1 MPAPALH
8 GDDDAANRLH
18 QHWSLR
24 LLKRDFQAEVICAKL
39 RDSWTA
45 LGMISAL
52 VASMAYGELAD
63 ALADPSSA
71 DVFLMLAF
79 GLSIFCTINT
89 VVLTAALNA
98 LPEEDL
104 LKEFLIANA
113 AWFRWE
119 TVIPF
124 QAGMLCLIFAVMAKA
139 PSMRAQ
145 NVAFF
150 GSMAVYNFWRFY
162 TLEQQATSLHAK
174 VLGAKHRQQQPAAAA
189 AAAATATATKTASAP
204 PPVANNSVTDGGAS
218 KPLPTAESLPPLPP
232 LPAQPPRQADKANK
246 PSTTPVTAPPTTWT
260 KPREAASTASREGSK
275 RRLKWLF

>member
-1 MPAPALH
+1 MPTAPAVQS
-8 GDDDAANRLH
+8 DDDANRLH
-18 QHWSLR
+18 EHWSLR
-24 LLKRDFQAEVICAKL
+24 LLKRDFQAEVICGKL

-63 ALADPSSA
+63 ALPNPSSA

-104 LKEFLIANA
+104 LKQFLVANA

-124 QAGMLCLIFAVMAKA
+124 QAGMMCLIFAVIAKA

-145 NVAFF
+145 NVVFF
-150 GSMAVYNFWRFY
+150 GAMAAYNFWRFY

-174 VLGAKHRQQQPAAAA
+174 VLGAKHRAAPAVPAVAVPAPPAAPAA
-189 AAAATATATKTASAP
+189 PKTASES
-204 PPVANNSVTDGGAS
+204 VAA
-218 KPLPTAESLPPLPP
+218 KPMAAAEGLPP
-232 LPAQPPRQADKANK
+232 LPAQPPRQADKTK
-246 PSTTPVTAPPTTWT
+246 PPASSSAAMAPAAA